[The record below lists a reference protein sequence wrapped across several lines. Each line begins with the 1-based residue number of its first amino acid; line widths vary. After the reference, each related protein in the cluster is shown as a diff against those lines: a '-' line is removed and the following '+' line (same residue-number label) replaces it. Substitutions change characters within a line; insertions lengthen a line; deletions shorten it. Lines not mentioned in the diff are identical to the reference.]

1 MSRLVFFTKEKLLRR
16 LDEIALYRYEKKCPM
31 TIFQTAEDIAGEIS
45 ARPENVIYDSEL
57 EIGAKWTG
65 RDRYLWLKT
74 AVTFPEVK
82 ENTRLIGYFDFGN
95 TGDGHNSGF
104 ESLLF
109 VDGKPFQG
117 VDQNHRE
124 VLFPDSFAGTTT
136 ELTFRLWSGL
146 EGGGAQTVQT
156 HQLKE
161 AFIGYLNLAIDDLYF
176 TSKAALKT
184 LDELEERNPS
194 YASLLQA
201 VNRAYLAID
210 WSVSGSKKNIAS
222 METANQI
229 LQSAVTDLPKNFPVK
244 VSAIGHT
251 HIDVAWLWRLKHT
264 REKAA
269 RSFSTVLHLMEDYPE
284 YLFLQSQP
292 QLYAYI
298 KEDYPEIYEKMKAKI
313 KDGTWEADGGMWLEA
328 DCNIPSGESLVRQML
343 YGQKFLR
350 EEFGKPSSFLWL
362 PDVFGYSWALPQ
374 ILRKSGI
381 KTFMTTKIS
390 WNQYNQMPHDT
401 FQWRGID
408 GTEILTHFITAPEK
422 NSHISTYNGKMTARE
437 LAGLWTKY
445 QDKDI
450 NQELLL
456 AYGYGDGGGGVN
468 REMLEMR
475 RRYDKMPGIPEVQPK
490 SATDYFHDLHETI
503 EKTDQYVHTWN
514 GELYFEYHRGT
525 YTSQAFTKK
534 MNRKLELGLRDS
546 EWLSVLAYL
555 KQGAPYPRGKLAGI
569 WQILLRNQFHDIIPG
584 SSIKEVYDDALIEY
598 TEAMTGNTALITEQ
612 LRNLTTP
619 ESEKITLWN
628 SSTWS
633 RPRYIEVA
641 LENTEESFAFYDETN
656 VPLPTQKL
664 TTGKWLIQHAN
675 LPALGA
681 ASISTVKTTTILEK
695 SSFDYTE
702 KQLETPFYQV
712 TWNEQGQ
719 FTSIFDKKNNRQVL
733 AENALGNVFQ
743 LFEDKPMWHDA
754 WDIDLFYQEK
764 QTEITNLSSFEIVEN
779 GLLLLTVKQILRS
792 EKSQIT
798 QLIHF
803 YHDSPEIRFETEV
816 DWQDR
821 NQLLKVAFPV
831 SVHASE
837 ASYDIQFGNVKRPT
851 HWNTSW
857 DYARFET
864 VGHQWA
870 DLSEKNYGVS
880 LLNESKY
887 GYDIKDSTIRLTLLK
902 AAGYPDPQADLGI
915 QSFTYSLY
923 PHSGDFLDAKT
934 VQTAWEL
941 NNPIF
946 TSNGAVVSFSLFQI
960 TNPYVVIDSIKQA
973 ENGNGLIVRLHEF
986 ASTRGEV
993 TLTSDYTITAISE
1006 CNLLEEEEEAGV
1018 STTFQITPFEIKTFR
1033 IHLA

>member
-1 MSRLVFFTKEKLLRR
+1 MFFTKEKLWRR
-16 LDEIALYRYEKKCPM
+16 LDEVAHYRYHKKCPI

-45 ARPENVIYDSEL
+45 ARPENVVFDSEL
-57 EIGAKWTG
+57 SIGANWAG

-74 AVTFPEVK
+74 TVTFPELK
-82 ENTRLIGYFDFGN
+82 EHTRLIGYFDFGN

-109 VDGKPFQG
+109 VNGKPFQG
-117 VDQNHRE
+117 VDQNHQE
-124 VLFPDSFAGTTT
+124 VLFPDKFAGTTI

-146 EGGGAQTVQT
+146 EGGGAPTVQT

-184 LDELEERNPS
+184 LDVLEENNPS
-194 YASLLQA
+194 YASLLHA

-210 WSVSGSKKNIAS
+210 WAVPGSEKNIAS
-222 METANQI
+222 METANQL
-229 LQSAVTDLPKNFPVK
+229 LQNEIKTIPKNFPIK
-244 VSAIGHT
+244 VAAVGHT

-292 QLYAYI
+292 QLYAYL
-298 KEDYPEIYEKMKAKI
+298 KEDYPEIYEKIKTKI
-313 KDGTWEADGGMWLEA
+313 NDGAWEADGGMWLEA

-390 WNQYNQMPHDT
+390 WNQYNRMPHDT

-422 NSHISTYNGKMTARE
+422 NSSISTYNGKMTARE

-475 RRYDKMPGIPEVQPK
+475 RRYDNMPGIPEVKPK
-490 SATDYFHDLHETI
+490 SATDYFHDLHQTI
-503 EKTDQYVHTWN
+503 ATTDQYVHTWN

-534 MNRKLELGLRDS
+534 MNRKIELALRNS
-546 EWLSVLAYL
+546 EWLSVLTNL
-555 KQGAPYPRGKLAGI
+555 KQGMRYPAEKLANI

-584 SSIKEVYDDALIEY
+584 SSIKEVYEDAFLEY
-598 TEAMTGNTALITEQ
+598 TEAMTKNTTLIHEQLTHLTTTEQ
-612 LRNLTTP
+612 
-619 ESEKITLWN
+619 EKITLWN

-633 RPRYIEVA
+633 GARYIEITP
-641 LENTEESFAFYDETN
+641 ENTSESLAFFDETN
-656 VPLPTQKL
+656 SPLPAQKL
-664 TTGKWLIQHAN
+664 ASGQWLIQHPA

-681 ASISTVKTTTILEK
+681 ASISVRETSTILEK
-695 SSFDYTE
+695 SSFNYTN
-702 KQLETPFYQV
+702 KQLETNFYQIS
-712 TWNEQGQ
+712 WNEQGQ

-733 AENALGNVFQ
+733 AKNARGNVFQ

-764 QTEITNLSSFEIVEN
+764 QIEITNLSSFELVEN
-779 GLLLLTVKQILRS
+779 GPLRLTIKQILHS

-864 VGHQWA
+864 VAHQWA

-902 AAGYPDPQADLGI
+902 AAGYPDTHADLGI
-915 QSFTYSLY
+915 QKFTYSLY
-923 PHSGDFLDAKT
+923 PHRGDFLDGET
-934 VQTAWEL
+934 VKAAWEL

-946 TSNGAVVSFSLFQI
+946 TSNGVVASFSLFQVS
-960 TNPYVVIDSIKQA
+960 NPYVMIDSVKQA
-973 ENGNGLIVRLHEF
+973 EDDDGIIIRLHEF
-986 ASTRGEV
+986 AGTHGEV
-993 TLTSDYTITAISE
+993 TLTSDYDITTMIE
-1006 CNLLEEEEEAGV
+1006 CNLLEENETEQQ
-1018 STTFQITPFEIKTFR
+1018 SQTFPITPFEIKTYR
-1033 IHLA
+1033 VHLA